1 MTALN
6 EHNNIQLDD
15 ERLAALQ
22 LAMVPGIGPR
32 TRQTLLAA
40 FESPQGVLSAAPSE
54 LSELPGVGAEMVRSL
69 ATARQ
74 NPNVMRELKI
84 CRDSGISLLLEQD
97 SGYPRT
103 LREIPDPPGILFH
116 TGNFQAKDILA
127 VAIVGTRHASHYGKV
142 QAHRLAT
149 ELARAGMTIVSGLAR
164 GIDAAAHRG
173 ALEAGGRTIAVTANG
188 VLDIYPPEHKEFA
201 AEISKQGVV
210 VSENPATA
218 KPKRGMFPQRNR
230 IITGLSLGVIVVE
243 AAERSGALISA
254 SHAVDQNREVFAIP
268 GRIDSRMSCGCHQL
282 LRDGAKLVTCVD
294 DVLEELG
301 PLVEA
306 APTENGRKVR
316 HPAESQLNEQ
326 EEQVLMAVDTEPT
339 PIDQVVDKSNLPI
352 HRVLSTVSVLEMR
365 KLIRRVSGQL
375 VVRI

>member
-1 MTALN
+1 M
-6 EHNNIQLDD
+6 
-15 ERLAALQ
+15 
-22 LAMVPGIGPR
+22 
-32 TRQTLLAA
+32 
-40 FESPQGVLSAAPSE
+40 
-54 LSELPGVGAEMVRSL
+54 
-69 ATARQ
+69 
-74 NPNVMRELKI
+74 
-84 CRDSGISLLLEQD
+84 
-97 SGYPRT
+97 
-103 LREIPDPPGILFH
+103 
-116 TGNFQAKDILA
+116 
-127 VAIVGTRHASHYGKV
+127 
-142 QAHRLAT
+142 
-149 ELARAGMTIVSGLAR
+149 
-164 GIDAAAHRG
+164 
-173 ALEAGGRTIAVTANG
+173 
-188 VLDIYPPEHKEFA
+188 
-201 AEISKQGVV
+201 
-210 VSENPATA
+210 
-218 KPKRGMFPQRNR
+218 
-230 IITGLSLGVIVVE
+230 IVVE

-316 HPAESQLNEQ
+316 HPAELQLNEQ